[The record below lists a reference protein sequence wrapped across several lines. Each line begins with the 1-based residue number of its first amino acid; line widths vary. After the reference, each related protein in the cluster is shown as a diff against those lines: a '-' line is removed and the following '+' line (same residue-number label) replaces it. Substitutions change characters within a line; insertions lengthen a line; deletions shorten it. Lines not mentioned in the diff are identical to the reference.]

1 MKLNPLKKNCGK
13 YRNNSKRKQQK
24 NIWRSEINDIV
35 RGGCGG
41 FLFGIPLLYTMEV
54 WWIGSSATPAMM
66 LIALVLTFIVVY
78 LLMRTEGFRKP
89 KRFNRRYQEITE
101 TIEAMGIGL
110 VCSAF
115 VLLLLRE
122 LSPGVSLKE
131 ALGKTVYE
139 SVPFS
144 LGVALANQLL
154 GENGTNSPDNRTS
167 RQDDSVENNS
177 TFSDLSATLIGAVV
191 IGFNIAPTDEIATL
205 AAAVSEPWLLAIIA
219 TSILISYAIVFQAG
233 FSAQD
238 KRRQHKGIFQKPFSE
253 TMICYLV
260 SLIAAA
266 IMLWFF
272 QKLTW
277 SDPWTIWLEHSII
290 LGLPTTIGGAAG
302 RLAI

>member
-1 MKLNPLKKNCGK
+1 MKLNPLRKTCGK

>member
-1 MKLNPLKKNCGK
+1 MKLNSRTKS
-13 YRNNSKRKQQK
+13 RRKHQK
-24 NIWRSEINDIV
+24 NPWRSELNDIV

-54 WWIGSSATPAMM
+54 WWIGSSATPGMM
-66 LIALVLTFIVVY
+66 LVALLLTFIVVY

-89 KRFNRRYQEITE
+89 KRFNRRYQGITE

-110 VCSAF
+110 ICSAF
-115 VLLLLRE
+115 VLLLLQE
-122 LSPGVSLKE
+122 LSGGVSLKE
-131 ALGKTVYE
+131 ALGKIIYE

-154 GENGTNSPDNRTS
+154 GENGNNSPDNRTT
-167 RQDDSVENNS
+167 RQDDSVDYNA
-177 TFSDLSATLIGAVV
+177 TFSDLSATLIGAIV

-205 AAAVSEPWLLAIIA
+205 AAAISQPWLLAIIA
-219 TSILISYAIVFQAG
+219 TSLLISYAIVFQAG
-233 FSAQD
+233 FSDQN

-253 TMICYLV
+253 TMICYLI

-277 SDPWTIWLEHSII
+277 NDPWTIWLEHSLI

>member
-89 KRFNRRYQEITE
+89 KRFNRSYQEITE

-167 RQDDSVENNS
+167 RQDDLVENNS
-177 TFSDLSATLIGAVV
+177 TFSDLSATLIGAIV

-238 KRRQHKGIFQKPFSE
+238 ERRQHKGIFQQPFSE

>member
-1 MKLNPLKKNCGK
+1 MKLNSRKKAPG
-13 YRNNSKRKQQK
+13 KQQK
-24 NIWRSEINDIV
+24 NPWRSEINDIV

-54 WWIGSSATPAMM
+54 WWIGSSATPMMM
-66 LIALVLTFIVVY
+66 LVALVLTFIVVY

-89 KRFNRRYQEITE
+89 RRFSRRYQGLTE
-101 TIEAMGIGL
+101 TVEAMGIGL
-110 VCSAF
+110 ICSAF
-115 VLLLLRE
+115 VLLLLQE
-122 LSPGVSLKE
+122 ISFGVSFKE
-131 ALGKTVYE
+131 ALGKIIYE

-154 GENGTNSPDNRTS
+154 GENGNNPPDNRTS
-167 RQDDSVENNS
+167 TEDDAVDDNA
-177 TFSDLSATLIGAVV
+177 TFSDLSATLIGAIV

-205 AAAVSEPWLLAIIA
+205 AAAVSQPWLLAIIA
-219 TSILISYAIVFQAG
+219 TSLLISYGIVFQAG

-253 TMICYLV
+253 TMICYLI

-272 QKLTW
+272 QKLTIHD
-277 SDPWTIWLEHSII
+277 SWTIWLEHILI

>member
-1 MKLNPLKKNCGK
+1 MKNNSLRKICGK
-13 YRNNSKRKQQK
+13 SRNKSKRKHQK
-24 NIWRSEINDIV
+24 GIWKSEINDIV

-54 WWIGSSATPAMM
+54 WWIGSSATPEMM

-101 TIEAMGIGL
+101 TVEAMGIGL

-122 LSPGVSLKE
+122 LSPGVSFKE
-131 ALGKTVYE
+131 ALGKTIYE

-167 RQDDSVENNS
+167 RQNDSVENNS
-177 TFSDLSATLIGAVV
+177 TFSDLSATLIGAIV

-219 TSILISYAIVFQAG
+219 TSVLISYAIVFQAG

-238 KRRQHKGIFQKPFSE
+238 KRKQHKGIFQKPFSE

-272 QKLTW
+272 QKLSW
-277 SDPWTIWLEHSII
+277 NDPWTIWLEHSII